1 MRHTFHAAR
10 ISRLLL
16 SAATATVAFTTRA
29 NAQIADVQR
38 SAVADIAR
46 LTFGYLCDDT
56 FVLRNDGDKL
66 VNASLG
72 VAKSGE
78 QTAMALAAHEQVQFT
93 SKSKDDVEL
102 WIDGKLVAKAEK
114 EKRACKEV
122 QGNASVAVAPLE
134 VSGDTDKGR
143 RTYANYPYFDPWFYG
158 AYGPWSTWGA
168 GFGAWGYRPFYSGYV
183 GVPIIVGGRSGGGGR
198 RR

>member
-1 MRHTFHAAR
+1 L
-10 ISRLLL
+10 RLLSVL
-16 SAATATVAFTTRA
+16 ALAAGIPTRA
-29 NAQIADVQR
+29 EAQIADVQR
-38 SAVADIAR
+38 TAVADISR

-56 FVLRNDGDKL
+56 FVLRNDGDKV
-66 VNASLG
+66 VNANLG

-78 QTAMALAAHEQVQFT
+78 QTPVALAAHEQVQFT
-93 SKSKDDVEL
+93 SKSKEDVEL

-114 EKRACKEV
+114 EKRGCKEV

-143 RTYANYPYFDPWFYG
+143 RSFANYPFYDPWFYG
-158 AYGPWSTWGA
+158 AFGPWGAWGG
-168 GFGAWGYRPFYSGYV
+168 GFGGWGYRPFYSGYV

>member
-1 MRHTFHAAR
+1 MQD
-10 ISRLLL
+10 ISTRSLRLLSVL
-16 SAATATVAFTTRA
+16 ALAAGITTRA
-29 NAQIADVQR
+29 EAQIADVQR
-38 SAVADIAR
+38 TAVADISR

-56 FVLRNDGDKL
+56 FVLRNDGDKV
-66 VNASLG
+66 VNATLG

-78 QTAMALAAHEQVQFT
+78 QTPVALAAHEQVQFS
-93 SKSKDDVEL
+93 SKSKEDVEL

-114 EKRACKEV
+114 EKRGCKEV

-143 RTYANYPYFDPWFYG
+143 RSFANYPYFDPWFYG
-158 AYGPWSTWGA
+158 AFGPWGAWGG
-168 GFGAWGYRPFYSGYV
+168 GFGGWGYRPFYSGYV
-183 GVPIIVGGRSGGGGR
+183 GVPIIVGGRGGGGGR